1 MPIYAV
7 GDKVPQIHP
16 SAFIAPTASIVGD
29 VRIEAG
35 ASVWYGAVIR
45 GDTSYAIIGEGAN
58 VQENAVIHARAGE
71 PALIGKGVT
80 VAHLAIVHGAVI
92 GDQAMIANGAMVLDG
107 AKVGSKALIAA
118 GSVVLAGAEIPD
130 GMLAAGSPA
139 EVKRSILGSAS
150 EQWVTNNPA
159 AYARIA
165 EMHIAGLREV
175 SREECNRQD
184 S

>member
-7 GDKVPQIHP
+7 GDKTPEIHP
-16 SAFIAPTASIVGD
+16 TAFIAPTATIVGD

-45 GDTSYAIIGEGAN
+45 GDTSYAVIGEGAN

-80 VAHLAIVHGAVI
+80 IAHLAIVHGAVI
-92 GDQAMIANGAMVLDG
+92 GDEAIIANGAMVLDG
-107 AKVGSKALIAA
+107 AKVGSRALIAA
-118 GSVVLAGAEIPD
+118 GSVVLAGMEVPD

-139 EVKRSILGSAS
+139 EVKRSIVGSAS
-150 EQWVTNNPA
+150 EAWVANNPA
-159 AYARIA
+159 AYAAIA
-165 EMHIAGLREV
+165 KMHLEGLREV
-175 SREECNRQD
+175 RREGA
-184 S
+184 